1 MALPAIA
8 RALRAQGVEV
18 TIATTD
24 DDGAGCRV
32 EVPLGVAVRDDDG
45 AQRIHFRKSTE
56 FYKVSW
62 SLGTWLRQHVADF
75 DVVHMHALFSY
86 SSLAAARAAKRA
98 GVPYIVRPLGVL
110 NRWGMK
116 HRRQALK
123 KWSLRFV
130 EMPILRSAA
139 AIHFTA
145 EAERREA
152 AEANAEIGKL
162 PSVVIPLPV
171 EVGDGKLTAGGK
183 GTLTASPAGR
193 GAAPEDRCV
202 ILFLSR
208 IDPKKGVELLL
219 AAFALIAAE
228 FPGSRLMI
236 AGDGERNY
244 LKSLKMKAS
253 QLGIEDRILWTG
265 FLAGEEKARAFAES
279 TLFVLPSY
287 SENFGIAA
295 AEALAAGVPS
305 ILSENVAVAED
316 ARAADAALVVPCNI
330 AATSAALRRLLRD
343 AELRERLATN
353 GRKLVRDRFSY
364 AAVGARLAELY
375 RELIA
380 KAKSDA

>member
-171 EVGDGKLTAGGK
+171 EVGEGK
-183 GTLTASPAGR
+183 LTASPAGR
-193 GAAPEDRCV
+193 GTSPEDRCV

-228 FPGSRLMI
+228 FPGSKLMI
-236 AGDGERNY
+236 AGDGERDY
-244 LKSLKMKAS
+244 LKSLKMKAA

-343 AELRERLATN
+343 AELRERLAAN

-364 AAVGARLAELY
+364 ATVGARLAELY